1 MSTINRV
8 EFHSLNRTS
17 TASIPATRPVQKMA
31 IPHDSFAAFVG
42 NVDPSAWKYVLWLSD
57 SLLIFVACLFAYIAR
72 YVLQWFI
79 DVEPASDLAFSAYI
93 PAALGL
99 MFLLP
104 IAFRLSKVYPY
115 RRGQG
120 RLEEVYAI
128 ATTTTASVVV
138 VIAISL
144 LFQSQLDSRLMFLY
158 IAIFIT
164 TLLSISRFV
173 ITILLSYLRKYDVG
187 VERILLVGAGD
198 VGRMVMRNIVARPEL
213 GYKLVGFVDDN
224 PVKGNTDIGTFPALG
239 AVENIDTVLANEDVQ
254 RLIICLPW
262 QSHRTT
268 QRLLRLCATNGVVAQ
283 VVPDLFQATKNQMV
297 VEQLNGIPLIST
309 SDVSI
314 KGWNLIVKRI
324 IDILLI
330 SLIFFFGWP
339 IGLLIAMLIRLDS
352 AGPIIYWQTRVGKN
366 GKEFRCYK
374 FRSMVDGADGMREE
388 LAETNEATGPLFK
401 MKDDPR
407 LTTIGRF
414 LRRYSLDEL
423 PQLYNV
429 FCGDMSLIGP
439 RPNRP
444 EEVAQFSEWH
454 KKRMSASP
462 GLTGLAQVSGR
473 SDLTFD
479 ETVLLDIYYVENWT
493 ILLDIN
499 IVLRS
504 VPAVLR
510 AHGAY

>member
-1 MSTINRV
+1 MVIPRD
-8 EFHSLNRTS
+8 SL
-17 TASIPATRPVQKMA
+17 
-31 IPHDSFAAFVG
+31 AAFVG
-42 NVDPSAWKYVLWLSD
+42 KIDSSIWKYLLWLSD
-57 SLLIFVACLFAYIAR
+57 SLLVFVASVLAYVAR
-72 YVLQWFI
+72 YVFQWFI
-79 DVEPASDLAFSAYI
+79 GVEPASDLAFSAYI
-93 PAALGL
+93 PAVLGL
-99 MFLLP
+99 MLLLP
-104 IAFRLSKVYPY
+104 LAFHWSKVYPY

-120 RLEEVYAI
+120 RLEEIYAI
-128 ATTTTASVVV
+128 ATTTTACVVV
-138 VIAISL
+138 VIAVSL

-158 IAIFIT
+158 IAIFAT
-164 TLLSISRFV
+164 ALLGVSRFV
-173 ITILLSYLRKYDVG
+173 ITLLLNYLRKYDVG

-224 PVKGNTDIGTFPALG
+224 PITGNTDIGNFPALG
-239 AVENIDTVLANEDVQ
+239 AVENIDSVLANEDVQ

-268 QRLLRLCATNGVVAQ
+268 QRLLRLCAANGVIAQ
-283 VVPDLFQATKNQMV
+283 VVPDLFQITKNQMV
-297 VEQLNGIPLIST
+297 VEQLNGIPLISV

-314 KGWNLIVKRI
+314 EGWNLLTKRI
-324 IDILLI
+324 IDVLLVSI
-330 SLIFFFGWP
+330 TFFFGWP
-339 IGLLIAMLIRLDS
+339 IGLLIAILIRLDS
-352 AGPIIYWQTRVGKN
+352 AGSIIYWQTRVGKN

-374 FRSMVDGADGMREE
+374 FRSMVDGADAMRED
-388 LAETNEATGPLFK
+388 LKETNEATGPLFK

-407 LTTIGRF
+407 LTTVGRI

-429 FCGDMSLIGP
+429 VRGDMSLIGP

-462 GLTGLAQVSGR
+462 GMTGLAQVSGR

-499 IVLRS
+499 IILRS
-504 VPAVLR
+504 FPAVLR
-510 AHGAY
+510 AQGAY